1 MGEGQ
6 KVIIMLRR
14 VDNRYV
20 TCFSQLLD
28 IQNRDFTAFK
38 GEEDLLQNEH
48 RNICYCR
55 IAVVGEQNNASSNLS
70 HSLHMV
76 ATLPVQREYLYAKK
90 YVYIYKIKA
99 WGYIS
104 LKNMHCFTFGKSK
117 TNSLYFWPRKLS
129 WLLELNWPAT
139 SFPQLRTQLIIALL
153 WS

>member
-14 VDNRYV
+14 LDNRYV
-20 TCFSQLLD
+20 TCFLQLLD
-28 IQNRDFTAFK
+28 IQNGVFTAFK
-38 GEEDLLQNEH
+38 GEGNLLQNEH

-55 IAVVGEQNNASSNLS
+55 IAVVGEQNNASPNLS

-76 ATLPVQREYLYAKK
+76 ATLPVQRKYLYTKK
-90 YVYIYKIKA
+90 KLINKIKA
-99 WGYIS
+99 WVYLS

-117 TNSLYFWPRKLS
+117 TNSPYFWPWKLS

-139 SFPQLRTQLIIALL
+139 SFPQLRMQLIIALL